1 MIADLHCNEDAIGG
15 AHCDDAIVF
24 EAPVHCHED
33 VIAHA
38 GGNRQSDGD
47 RNSRKVN
54 GANPVLLAVV
64 QVNVQILSVGGGVAA
79 VLQIMIG
86 ELRDG

>member
-1 MIADLHCNEDAIGG
+1 
-15 AHCDDAIVF
+15 
-24 EAPVHCHED
+24 

-47 RNSRKVN
+47 RNIRKIN
-54 GANPVLLAVV
+54 GANPLLLAVV

-86 ELRDG
+86 ELRDGLI